1 MHRFLRSIPCAL
13 ALILA
18 GCGSSDNLATPR
30 PPTAACASPTPA
42 QAIDRSLVVD
52 LPSDSDPSTD
62 PTPTSTLHYT
72 VLEDRF
78 PVVLHSHGYGG
89 SRLKALA
96 ASGDLSAVRNAPH
109 FPSIEQLAAALPF
122 HGYAVISFDQ
132 RGHGDSAASSNA
144 RIIDPLLETQD
155 SRRLL
160 DWAYDNADTFNF
172 ERQTGTGIAQ
182 DLKVGTLG
190 VSYGGGF
197 QMTLAALDP
206 RIDAIVPNGTWNN
219 LLYSLLPGDAVKL
232 GFDGLLCLLG
242 FAAVAPGLWRQGG
255 PEGRGLLLSLGLS
268 APPAAWSTRRWLPRC
283 ATRSAP
289 ATCWPRRS
297 APATTWSPRSAG
309 RPPSR
314 GR

>member
-1 MHRFLRSIPCAL
+1 MPRFLRSIPCAL

-72 VLEDRF
+72 LLLPARCPEDRF

-172 ERQTGTGIAQ
+172 ERQTGTGIAK

-206 RIDAIVPNGTWNN
+206 RIDTIVPNGTWNN

-242 FAAVAPGLWRQGG
+242 ATGGVVNTPVVAALCNQVGPGN
-255 PEGRGLLLSLGLS
+255 LL
-268 APPAAWSTRRWLPRC
+268 AST
-283 ATRSAP
+283 
-289 ATCWPRRS
+289 
-297 APATTWSPRSAG
+297 
-309 RPPSR
+309 
-314 GR
+314 